1 MIPISPRAGVVPLAT
16 VAIMFYACFTM
27 GSAVGASAAIND
39 SQSVDTV
46 QADFAD
52 SRTGVKENVSANLTG
67 METVSEPMLMS
78 FVDGAWTT
86 GEWGIAF
93 GAESPTAAR
102 VNAEAAPFVMLGGI
116 GFSLYRRVQVIRG
129 ETA

>member
-1 MIPISPRAGVVPLAT
+1 MIPISPRDGAVPLAT

-52 SRTGVKENVSANLTG
+52 SKTGVKENVSANLTG
-67 METVSEPMLMS
+67 AGTVFKPMLLS

-102 VNAEAAPFVMLGGI
+102 VNAEAAPFVMLGGM
-116 GFSLYRRVQVIRG
+116 GLVVYRRIQRIRG